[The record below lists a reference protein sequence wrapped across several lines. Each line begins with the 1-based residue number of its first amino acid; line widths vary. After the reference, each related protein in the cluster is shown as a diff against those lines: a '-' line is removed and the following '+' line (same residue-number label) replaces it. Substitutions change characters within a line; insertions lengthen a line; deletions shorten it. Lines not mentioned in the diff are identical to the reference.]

1 MSRFRSSGGVIGR
14 TSSGSREYET
24 SEKIRAHRDFRTL
37 SHLSLVTI
45 IAGNSPAAGQDAP
58 NGATVFKSKCVTC
71 HGADGSG
78 TAVGKSLKVADLR
91 SDEVQK
97 KSDAELIQSV
107 SDGKGNM
114 PGFKGNL
121 TDEEIHAAITFV
133 RTLAA
138 KKK

>member
-1 MSRFRSSGGVIGR
+1 MRLRRRFAPI
-14 TSSGSREYET
+14 ET
-24 SEKIRAHRDFRTL
+24 FAL
-37 SHLSLVTI
+37 
-45 IAGNSPAAGQDAP
+45 IALIVVSIAAGASPAVGQDAP

-71 HGADGSG
+71 HGSDGAG

-97 KSDAELIQSV
+97 KPDAELIQSV

>member
-1 MSRFRSSGGVIGR
+1 MRLRSRFAPIETFALIGLIVFAI
-14 TSSGSREYET
+14 T
-24 SEKIRAHRDFRTL
+24 
-37 SHLSLVTI
+37 
-45 IAGNSPAAGQDAP
+45 AGASQAAGQDAP

-71 HGADGSG
+71 HGSDGSG

-114 PGFKGNL
+114 PGFKGNI
-121 TDEEIHAAITFV
+121 TDDEIHAAITFV